1 MLRMILEK
9 PALVDPAGTERIG
22 VNDLN
27 DLVQLYSCR
36 SAEEKDGTFF
46 LPAQVADGI
55 YFGIREHG
63 RLVAVAWTPLVN
75 PAEKARASGYV
86 DFRPHGPRP
95 GVGSR
100 GITPRVAEPAWER
113 VPMV

>member
-9 PALVDPAGTERIG
+9 PALADPAGTERIG

-27 DLVQLYSCR
+27 DLVQLYRCR
-36 SAEEKDGTFF
+36 SAAEKDGTLF

-63 RLVAVAWTPLVN
+63 RLVAGGGTPLLTSAAGGGAVGSECCP
-75 PAEKARASGYV
+75 PAARGRG
-86 DFRPHGPRP
+86 FGRRRLTRR
-95 GVGSR
+95 GVGL
-100 GITPRVAEPAWER
+100 G
-113 VPMV
+113 